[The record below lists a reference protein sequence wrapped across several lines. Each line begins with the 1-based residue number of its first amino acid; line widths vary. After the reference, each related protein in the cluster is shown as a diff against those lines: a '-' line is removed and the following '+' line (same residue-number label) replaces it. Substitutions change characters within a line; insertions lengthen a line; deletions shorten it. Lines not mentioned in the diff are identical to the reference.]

1 MIFFSAALAHL
12 LAVMS
17 PGPDTAIIFH
27 QSFAKGRAQG
37 ILTALG
43 IGFGIFIHCFFA
55 ISGITLLI
63 YSSEEAKFLVKC
75 LGALYLLYLGISFLI
90 SKKSSKSD
98 EDESKVF
105 FKNPFIIGLVTNLLN
120 IKAFLFTVS
129 LFSFINLDPSSL
141 MSIIYL
147 LYFPL
152 ITAAWFSFVTY
163 ALTHDSL
170 GDIFNK
176 HSDNIQLTSSVFIA
190 GLGLLILLQTLYGL
204 LCSPAICKLN

>member
-1 MIFFSAALAHL
+1 MMFFSAALAHL

-27 QSFAKGRAQG
+27 QSLAKGRAQG

-55 ISGITLLI
+55 ISGISLLI
-63 YSSEEAKFLVKC
+63 YSSEEAKFFVKC
-75 LGALYLLYLGISFLI
+75 LGALYLLYLGISFFI
-90 SKKSSKSD
+90 SKKSSQSD
-98 EDESKVF
+98 EAKVL
-105 FKNPFIIGLVTNLLN
+105 FKNPFVIGLVTNLLN

-141 MSIIYL
+141 MSLIYL
-147 LYFPL
+147 FYFPL

-163 ALTHDSL
+163 ALTHNSM

-176 HSDNIQLTSSVFIA
+176 HSDNIQLASSAFIA

-204 LCSPAICKLN
+204 L

>member
-27 QSFAKGRAQG
+27 QSFVKGRAQG

-55 ISGITLLI
+55 ISGISLLI
-63 YSSEEAKFLVKC
+63 YSSAEAKFFIKC
-75 LGALYLLYLGISFLI
+75 LGALYLLYLGISFFI
-90 SKKSSKSD
+90 TKKSSKSKD
-98 EDESKVF
+98 TKVLF
-105 FKNPFIIGLVTNLLN
+105 NNPFVIGLVTNLLN

-147 LYFPL
+147 LYFPI
-152 ITAAWFSFVTY
+152 ITAAWFCFVTY
-163 ALTHDSL
+163 ALTHNSM

-176 HSDNIQLTSSVFIA
+176 HSNNIQFASSVFIA

-204 LCSPAICKLN
+204 L

>member
-27 QSFAKGRAQG
+27 QSFVKGRAQG

-55 ISGITLLI
+55 ISGISLLI
-63 YSSEEAKFLVKC
+63 YSSVEAKFFIKC
-75 LGALYLLYLGISFLI
+75 LGALYLLYLGISFFI
-90 SKKSSKSD
+90 TKKSSKSKD
-98 EDESKVF
+98 TKVL
-105 FKNPFIIGLVTNLLN
+105 FKNPFVIGLVTNLLN
-120 IKAFLFTVS
+120 VKAFLFTVS

-147 LYFPL
+147 LYFPI

-163 ALTHDSL
+163 ALTHNSM

-176 HSDNIQLTSSVFIA
+176 HSNNIQFASSAFIA

-204 LCSPAICKLN
+204 L

>member
-27 QSFAKGRAQG
+27 QSFARGRAQG
-37 ILTALG
+37 ILTAVG
-43 IGFGIFIHCFFA
+43 IGFGIFIHCLFA

-63 YSSEEAKFLVKC
+63 YSSEEAKFFIKC
-75 LGALYLLYLGISFLI
+75 LGSLYLLYLGISFFI

-98 EDESKVF
+98 ETKVI
-105 FKNPFIIGLVTNLLN
+105 FKNPFVIGLVTNLLN

-163 ALTHDSL
+163 ALTHRSM

-176 HSDNIQLTSSVFIA
+176 HSDNIQFASSAFIA

-204 LCSPAICKLN
+204 L

>member
-27 QSFAKGRAQG
+27 QSFAKGRSQG
-37 ILTALG
+37 ILTAVG
-43 IGFGIFIHCFFA
+43 IGFGIFIHCLFA

-63 YSSEEAKFLVKC
+63 YSSEEAKFFIKC
-75 LGALYLLYLGISFLI
+75 LGALYLLYLGISFFI

-98 EDESKVF
+98 ETKVI
-105 FKNPFIIGLVTNLLN
+105 FKNPFVIGLVTNLLN

-176 HSDNIQLTSSVFIA
+176 YSDNIQLTSSVFIA

-204 LCSPAICKLN
+204 L

>member
-27 QSFAKGRAQG
+27 QSFVKGRAQG

-55 ISGITLLI
+55 ISGISLLI
-63 YSSEEAKFLVKC
+63 YSSAEAKFFIKC
-75 LGALYLLYLGISFLI
+75 LGALYLLYLGISFFI
-90 SKKSSKSD
+90 TKKSSKSKD
-98 EDESKVF
+98 TKVL
-105 FKNPFIIGLVTNLLN
+105 FKNPFVIGLVTNILN

-147 LYFPL
+147 LYFPI

-163 ALTHDSL
+163 ALTHNSM

-176 HSDNIQLTSSVFIA
+176 HSNNIQFASSAFIA

-204 LCSPAICKLN
+204 F